1 MLRESEI
8 SASHGGNITFSRC
21 SENTVLSSV
30 KSETIPFCLGT
41 NTFCSESKTAP
52 MTNSPRFGSKG
63 AFSINVTSSTT
74 EANPTKHLSVA
85 DSYRKGTPVTPNFVQ
100 TDNSNNNNGY
110 LPPPACLSP
119 YSSLTITLSTVSS
132 QSSILSTK
140 KPESVTKTTI
150 TSVNNS
156 ADCND
161 SNRRAQRNFDL
172 LREKMISLMENDV
185 RLLQQLLALGDSIQ
199 ELKSKSQA
207 HHCSQLSLNSLEE
220 EIDDDEEWWS
230 DNKTKTF
237 NKSISAVTNLY
248 VDDEPKE
255 NQNKQ
260 YFSRKNSVLRIP
272 IPPRS
277 CNRMSTNEKLHRRLS
292 QLSQRCQQLHHQE
305 QRQHQQEL
313 VKENSSQTDGN
324 IISTRDL
331 LPLIAVTCPSS
342 CQTQSIP
349 LHVPSATIK
358 QTFDTTDTRISN
370 GSIDS
375 GIRDGS
381 CSSSSAG
388 SLSPFLK
395 NEKC

>member
-1 MLRESEI
+1 
-8 SASHGGNITFSRC
+8 
-21 SENTVLSSV
+21 
-30 KSETIPFCLGT
+30 
-41 NTFCSESKTAP
+41 
-52 MTNSPRFGSKG
+52 
-63 AFSINVTSSTT
+63 
-74 EANPTKHLSVA
+74 
-85 DSYRKGTPVTPNFVQ
+85 
-100 TDNSNNNNGY
+100 
-110 LPPPACLSP
+110 
-119 YSSLTITLSTVSS
+119 
-132 QSSILSTK
+132 
-140 KPESVTKTTI
+140 
-150 TSVNNS
+150 
-156 ADCND
+156 
-161 SNRRAQRNFDL
+161 
-172 LREKMISLMENDV
+172 MENDV

-207 HHCSQLSLNSLEE
+207 DRCSRLSLNSLEE

-230 DNKTKTF
+230 SNKTKTF
-237 NKSISAVTNLY
+237 NNSISAVTNLY

-277 CNRMSTNEKLHRRLS
+277 SNRMSTNEKLHHRLS

-305 QRQHQQEL
+305 HQQQHQHEL
-313 VKENSSQTDGN
+313 VENSSQTDDN
-324 IISTRDL
+324 VISRRDL

-342 CQTQSIP
+342 CQTQSFP

-375 GIRDGS
+375 GIRDES
-381 CSSSSAG
+381 YSSSSAG

-395 NEKC
+395 DEKC